1 MWTPNNPSFFKREQ
15 APFLE
20 ASRYRRFY
28 LDKILGLIF
37 ISIFLSGVHPV
48 RAAEL
53 QLQDLIQ
60 EALSKNPEILASQFL
75 VRASEYKIPQARSL
89 PDPMFMTGYQNEGFN
104 GYKYG
109 ESSDAQWMFSIS
121 QMFPFYGKRD
131 LKAEMASRENESL
144 KASLE
149 SQRLKVIARVK
160 ELYFDL
166 FRAYKDKDIIRDRA
180 DLFARVEEVALARY
194 ASGTGLQQEVL
205 MAQTEKYMLLEKEEM
220 LNQKVEAI
228 EGMINTSLGR
238 EVRSPLGRPAERSV
252 TPFPHDLEELL
263 NRVKEDSPDLKSKE
277 KMVLSAES
285 KIRMA
290 EKEYYPDFT
299 LNAGYFKR
307 GGEFEDMWS
316 LTTTVNIPLFYRTK
330 QRQGV
335 LEAKALRSQ
344 VKEEMAATQ
353 NMLASSLRENYSI
366 MKSGERLMD
375 LYQQGLIPKAQQDFR
390 LALVGYGTGK
400 VEALTVIS
408 RLKTFLD
415 VELLYWGQ
423 RVEREKAIARIEAIT
438 ALNASSQ

>member
-1 MWTPNNPSFFKREQ
+1 MNKM
-15 APFLE
+15 
-20 ASRYRRFY
+20 
-28 LDKILGLIF
+28 LGLIF
-37 ISIFLSGVHPV
+37 IGVSLSWVLPV

-53 QLQDLIQ
+53 QLQELIQ

-75 VRASEYKIPQARSL
+75 VKASEHKIPQARSL
-89 PDPMFMTGYQNEGFN
+89 PDPMFMTGYQNEGFS

-109 ESSDAQWMFSIS
+109 ESGDAQWMFSIS

-131 LKAEMASRENESL
+131 LKAEMVSRESEGL
-144 KASLE
+144 KASLGG
-149 SQRLKVIARVK
+149 QRLKLIARVK

-166 FRAYKDKDIIRDRA
+166 FLAYKDREIVQARA
-180 DLFARVEEVALARY
+180 DLFARVEEAALARY
-194 ASGTGLQQEVL
+194 ASGLGQQQEVL

-220 LNQKVEAI
+220 LNQKIEAI

-252 TPFPHDLEELL
+252 SPFPYDLQELL
-263 NRVKEDSPDLKSKE
+263 KRMKEDSPDLKSKE
-277 KMVLSAES
+277 KMVQSAES

-290 EKEYYPDFT
+290 EKEYYPDIT

-316 LTTTVNIPLFYRTK
+316 LTATVNVPLFYGSK

-335 LEAKALRSQ
+335 LEAKALRGQ
-344 VKEEMAATQ
+344 AEEEMTATQ
-353 NMLASSLRENYSI
+353 NMLASSLRENYSM
-366 MKSGERLMD
+366 MKTGEKLME

-390 LALVGYGTGK
+390 LALAGYGTGK

-423 RVEREKAIARIEAIT
+423 RVEREKAIARLEALAGIKDP
-438 ALNASSQ
+438 ALMP